1 MLLHA
6 AGLAATFCGN
16 QRGGHDAARWIRL
29 FHRGFFVA
37 LGCTGAFTR
46 EAVAQSFPTRA
57 VRYIMPLPAGSE
69 TDVFGRTL
77 SRQLGDM

>member
-1 MLLHA
+1 MMRRDRYGYYTGA
-6 AGLAATFCGN
+6 
-16 QRGGHDAARWIRL
+16 
-29 FHRGFFVA
+29 FFVA
-37 LGCTGAFTR
+37 LGCTGAFTH

-77 SRQLGDM
+77 RTQAIIT